1 MLALK
6 PPKYYAI
13 TLSIKVQAST
23 KNPLSHYLSQAKVQ
37 MRFLRILFAYSSF
50 NLKTFELKRNYLS
63 LLHSTYND
71 EAGIYLNTLIRNHR
85 EGDVNRSHWPI
96 AILKLSQFHI
106 ISSFIRYQ
114 SSSFGMVFYGFG
126 FTFWHLVLTPSNALL
141 FN

>member
-106 ISSFIRYQ
+106 SVPSLGLSPLPLVWF
-114 SSSFGMVFYGFG
+114 SMV
-126 FTFWHLVLTPSNALL
+126 LVLPFGTW
-141 FN
+141 F